1 VIRTGGG
8 IAGTLAD
15 GRDHFAE
22 RMPMSSINGL
32 GSNSPVQQTQ
42 NVAKAAAP
50 AAADSSTPTR
60 SADRLELSG
69 VSHLF
74 QSLKT
79 NDVRAEKV
87 AAIKAQI
94 ENGTYDVDN
103 KKLDGALDG
112 LLDDLTK

>member
-1 VIRTGGG
+1 
-8 IAGTLAD
+8 
-15 GRDHFAE
+15 
-22 RMPMSSINGL
+22 MSSINGL
-32 GSNSPVQQTQ
+32 GNNSPVQQTT
-42 NVAKAAAP
+42 NVAKPAAP
-50 AAADSSTPTR
+50 ASVAGSTPTR

-94 ENGTYDVDN
+94 ENGTYDLDN